1 MIAMRNLIGHEYH
14 RIAPEIIHTTL
25 RNELGPLEAAVHRL
39 KQSLE
44 N

>member
-25 RNELGPLEAAVHRL
+25 RNGLGPLEAAMHRL